1 MRESPA
7 ERRRIIIA
15 QRTLRPS
22 THPQTD
28 EHTTTTPST
37 VLATGAR
44 TAPTTTGRASTGAAM
59 LAHLT
64 TGPPRPAP
72 PRPAP
77 IHHVT
82 ADRVHSGAGS
92 RAKLFQGRGGFEQ
105 APQRHTRSILR
116 SHTCRADP

>member
-1 MRESPA
+1 MSAFSARAPI
-7 ERRRIIIA
+7 RR
-15 QRTLRPS
+15 P
-22 THPQTD
+22 
-28 EHTTTTPST
+28 PST

-64 TGPPRPAP
+64 TGPPRPAN
-72 PRPAP
+72 

-116 SHTCRADP
+116 SRTCRADP